1 MTTDVL
7 LGGTMLAAAVLYV
20 LTGGADYGG
29 GVWDLFAR
37 GPRKAEQRALI
48 EEAIAPVWEANHV
61 WLIALIVILF
71 SGFPLAFAL
80 VSTAL
85 HIPLTLVLLG
95 IVARGAAFTFRAY
108 DSRDDRVQRRWGLL
122 FSVASVITPVVL
134 GVVVGSLSTGGIEV
148 VDRQV
153 TSGFF
158 QPWATGPFP
167 WVVGLFTLS
176 LFAYLAAV
184 YLTVEA
190 EELDEELADD
200 FRRRALIGAAVAGGA
215 AVVTIVLA
223 ADGAPI
229 LWRGLTEASWSLALF
244 GVTACLALAAAWL
257 LWVRRY
263 RLARLAAA
271 GQVGFVILGW
281 GAAQHPYLLADAVTL
296 AEASAPSHVQ
306 LALFVILCVGGL
318 PLGLALRYLFRVFK
332 QRPRT

>member
-7 LGGTMLAAAVLYV
+7 LGGAMLAAAVLYV

-37 GPRKAEQRALI
+37 GPRRAEQRALV

-108 DSRDDRVQRRWGLL
+108 DSRDDRVQRRWGLV
-122 FSVASVITPVVL
+122 FSVASVITPVML

-148 VDRQV
+148 TDRQV

-158 QPWATGPFP
+158 QPWATGVFP
-167 WVVGLFTLS
+167 WMVGLLTLS
-176 LFAYLAAV
+176 LFAYVAAV

-190 EELDEELADD
+190 EEQDRELTED
-200 FRRRALIGAAVAGGA
+200 FRRRALVSAGVATAAAAV
-215 AVVTIVLA
+215 TFLLS
-223 ADGAPI
+223 ADGAPL

-244 GVTACLALAAAWL
+244 AVTAGLAAGAAWL
-257 LWVRRY
+257 LWKRRY

-271 GQVGFVILGW
+271 GQVAFVVLGW

-296 AEASAPSHVQ
+296 AEASAPSNVQ
-306 LALFVILCVGGL
+306 LAIFVVLCVGGI
-318 PLGLALRYLFRVFK
+318 PLGLALRLLFRIFK
-332 QRPRT
+332 QRSRP